1 MRAYKCD
8 VCGKYYENGPLG
20 DPNRLFNDLIF
31 GAHVISVGNV
41 DEYDN
46 VRHTYDLQVCNDCF
60 GYFCAGLAERGCR
73 DKLVIKYAADYI
85 KQFAPKDEDSLNEEE
100 E

>member
-8 VCGKYYENGPLG
+8 VCGKYYENGALE
-20 DPNRLFNDLIF
+20 DPNRSYNEVYF
-31 GAHVISVGNV
+31 GTHFLSVGNA
-41 DEYDN
+41 DKYDN
-46 VRHTYDLQVCNDCF
+46 ERRTYDLQVCNDCF

-85 KQFAPKDEDSLNEEE
+85 KQFAKESNEKGE
-100 E
+100 

>member
-8 VCGKYYENGPLG
+8 VCGKYYENGGLE
-20 DPNRLFNDLIF
+20 DPNRLLNNVTF
-31 GAHVISVGNV
+31 GTHFISVGNA
-41 DEYDN
+41 DKYDN
-46 VRHTYDLQVCNDCF
+46 ERHTYDLQVCNDCF

-85 KQFAPKDEDSLNEEE
+85 KQFAPTDEDSFEKGE
-100 E
+100 

>member
-8 VCGKYYENGPLG
+8 VCGKYYENYHME
-20 DPNRLFNDLIF
+20 DPNGLYNNVDF
-31 GAHVISVGNV
+31 GTHFLSVGNA
-41 DEYDN
+41 DKYDN
-46 VRHTYDLQVCNDCF
+46 EHRAYDLQVCNDCF

-85 KQFAPKDEDSLNEEE
+85 KQFANKKEEE